1 MTDQPEPYRSDAYI
15 SNRLDSIFGQY
26 RPVIDQDEPE
36 ERGESTDALIAR
48 VLGDDALRAIE
59 MHREREA
66 ARAID
71 LHNGQQLR
79 AALEEARAAGVDVG
93 TWESFRDAWERSESL
108 AGQMAR
114 MSPEERKQLRSDA
127 FGALEAEWEARA
139 VAQARTE
146 AALGRERLGLPAAEA
161 VGA

>member
-36 ERGESTDALIAR
+36 DRGESTDALIAR

-114 MSPEERKQLRSDA
+114 MSPEERKQLRVRCIRST
-127 FGALEAEWEARA
+127 G
-139 VAQARTE
+139 
-146 AALGRERLGLPAAEA
+146 GRVGSSGRCTGTHRGGSRSGTSRPASR
-161 VGA
+161 